1 MKKNNC
7 SIANVRNKT
16 IKIKGESMETMSF
29 HFGID
34 DYFYYNKSTPR
45 KNDNCKEMVTP
56 EINNSKKYN
65 EGEKNK

>member
-1 MKKNNC
+1 
-7 SIANVRNKT
+7 
-16 IKIKGESMETMSF
+16 METMSF

-34 DYFYYNKSTPR
+34 DYFYYNNSTPR